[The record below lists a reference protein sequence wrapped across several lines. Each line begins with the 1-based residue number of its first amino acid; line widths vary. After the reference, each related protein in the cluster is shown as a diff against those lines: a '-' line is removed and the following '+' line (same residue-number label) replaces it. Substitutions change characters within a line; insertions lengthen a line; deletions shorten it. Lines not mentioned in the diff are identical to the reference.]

1 VARNLFT
8 FLEHPD
14 LTEPFVHSGKSSLVA
29 ALLRLLRCHQGH
41 ILIDGVDISTLDP
54 KLVRSKLNFITQE
67 PFLFE
72 GTVRE
77 NASPW
82 QDAVLDQ
89 KIIDVLGRV
98 GLWDKVK
105 FLGGLD
111 APLDENLLSHGQ
123 RQLFCLARALLRE
136 SSILILDEPTSQ

>member
-1 VARNLFT
+1 MFI
-8 FLEHPD
+8 
-14 LTEPFVHSGKSSLVA
+14 HSGKSSLVA
-29 ALLRLLRCHQGH
+29 ALLRLLKCHQGH
-41 ILIDGVDISTLDP
+41 ILIDGVDISTLEP

-77 NASPW
+77 NANLW
-82 QDAVLDQ
+82 QDAISDQ
-89 KIIDVLGRV
+89 TIAEVLGRV
-98 GLWDKVK
+98 DLWDKVM

-123 RQLFCLARALLRE
+123 RQLFCLARALLRK
-136 SSILILDEPTSQ
+136 STILILDEPTSQ

>member
-1 VARNLFT
+1 VTRNLFT
-8 FLEHPD
+8 FLEHLD

-29 ALLRLLRCHQGH
+29 ALLRLLGCHQGH

-54 KLVRSKLNFITQE
+54 ELVRSKLNLITQE

-77 NASPW
+77 NANPW
-82 QDAVLDQ
+82 QNTVSDQ
-89 KIIDVLGRV
+89 TIINVLGRV
-98 GLWDKVK
+98 DIWDKVK
-105 FLGGLD
+105 SLGGLD

>member
-1 VARNLFT
+1 MTRNLIT

-14 LTEPFVHSGKSSLVA
+14 LTEPFVYSGKSSLVA
-29 ALLRLLRCHQGH
+29 ALLRLLGCHQGH

-54 KLVRSKLNFITQE
+54 NFERSKLNLITQE
-67 PFLFE
+67 TFLFE

-82 QDAVLDQ
+82 QDAVSDQ
-89 KIIDVLGRV
+89 TIIGVLGRV
-98 GLWDKVK
+98 DLWDKVK
-105 FLGGLD
+105 SLGGLD

-136 SSILILDEPTSQ
+136 SIILILDEPTSQ

>member
-1 VARNLFT
+1 MAHNLFT
-8 FLEHPD
+8 FVEHPD
-14 LTEPFVHSGKSSLVA
+14 LNEPFVHSGNSSLVA
-29 ALLRLLRCHQGH
+29 ALLRVLGCHQGR

-54 KLVRSKLNFITQE
+54 KLVRSKLNLITQE
-67 PFLFE
+67 TFLFE

-82 QDAVLDQ
+82 QDAVSDQ
-89 KIIDVLGRV
+89 TIIDVLGRV
-98 GLWDKVK
+98 DLWDKVK
-105 FLGGLD
+105 SLGGLD

-123 RQLFCLARALLRE
+123 RQLFCLAKALLRE